1 MPTNLT
7 KLIIGLGNPG
17 AKYETTRHNI
27 GFKILDALA
36 AKYAVKFKKE
46 TKFRAE
52 VAIYSTE
59 AGTKLILAKP
69 LTFMNESGDA
79 VSRLM
84 KFYKIPPEQ
93 VLVVQDDVSM
103 DTAKLRLAVNRGAG
117 GQHGIEDI
125 MLKLGGLKSF
135 HRIKFGVGPDPGGD
149 MRADYVLSDFP
160 KAQTEIL
167 NTAIKETLSMIETW
181 VLA

>member
-1 MPTNLT
+1 MPTNST

-17 AKYETTRHNI
+17 AKYEATRHNI
-27 GFKILDALA
+27 GFRVLDVLA

-46 TKFRAE
+46 TKFRSE
-52 VAIYSTE
+52 VALYSLE
-59 AGTKLILAKP
+59 SGIKLILVKP
-69 LTFMNESGDA
+69 LTYMNESGDA
-79 VSRLM
+79 VSKLM

-103 DTAKLRLAVNRGAG
+103 DTAKLRMAVNRGAG

-149 MRADYVLSDFP
+149 RRADYVLSDFP
-160 KAQTEIL
+160 KEQSEIL
-167 NTAIKETLSMIETW
+167 NNAISESLSMIESW
-181 VLA
+181 VNA